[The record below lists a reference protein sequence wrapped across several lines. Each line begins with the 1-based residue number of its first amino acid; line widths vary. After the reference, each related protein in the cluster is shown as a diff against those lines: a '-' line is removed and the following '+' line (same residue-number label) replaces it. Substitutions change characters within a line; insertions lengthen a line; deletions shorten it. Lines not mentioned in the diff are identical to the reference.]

1 MKRFLLKLSIF
12 LVGILATTLVAWKWM
27 ALQPNNYSRY
37 SHEINVKQQ
46 LERIQQIHE
55 PKIIFIGGSGCGF
68 GLCSP
73 LIVEHF
79 QMPVVNTGTHASLG
93 LRMQLQ
99 LFKPFI
105 AENDIVI
112 AIPEYA
118 HYLGDFYLGDETTI
132 RILSSHY
139 IEGYKLLNF
148 KQQMHLLKYVPNAY
162 KDARLSR
169 SMKAADSNS
178 PYSAQSLNQYG
189 DVEMYEHREHQKIS
203 NRRDDMGESKQ
214 LQKESIKL
222 LRDFNQYCIDRGAT
236 MLIFPPAFR
245 DEAFEQNKEQIGE
258 IWKALVSNNLP
269 IVSSP
274 SNYELADSLFYDT
287 DYHLTYEGVIYRT
300 NKLIADLD
308 SLGIIS
314 H

>member
-1 MKRFLLKLSIF
+1 MKKFLLKLSIF
-12 LVGILATTLVAWKWM
+12 FAGILAISSVAWKWM
-27 ALQPNNYSRY
+27 AMQPNNYSRF
-37 SHEINVKQQ
+37 SHETNVKNQ

-55 PKIIFIGGSGCGF
+55 PKIIFIGGSGCGI

-73 LIVEHF
+73 LIMEHF

-93 LRMQLQ
+93 LRLQLL
-99 LFKPFI
+99 LFKPFV
-105 AENDIVI
+105 AENDVVIV
-112 AIPEYA
+112 IPEYA
-118 HYLGDFYLGDETTI
+118 HYLGDFYLGDETAI

-162 KDARLSR
+162 KDAKSAR
-169 SMKAADSNS
+169 SMKTVDSNS

-189 DVEMYEHREHQKIS
+189 DVEMYEHRDHQKIS
-203 NRRDDMGESKQ
+203 NRNDDTSESKQ
-214 LQKESIKL
+214 IQKESINL
-222 LRDFNQYCIDRGAT
+222 LRDFNQYCINKGAT

-245 DEAFEQNKEQIGE
+245 DEAFEQNKEQIDE
-258 IWKALVSNNLP
+258 IWKALINNDLP

-274 SNYELADSLFYDT
+274 KNYELQDSLFYDT

-300 NKLIADLD
+300 NKLIDDLD

>member
-1 MKRFLLKLSIF
+1 MKRFLLKLSIY
-12 LVGILATTLVAWKWM
+12 LVGILAISSITWKWM
-27 ALQPNNYSRY
+27 AMQPNNYSRF
-37 SHEINVKQQ
+37 SHETNVKNQ

-55 PKIIFIGGSGCGF
+55 PKIVFIGGSGCGF

-73 LIVEHF
+73 LIMEHF

-93 LRMQLQ
+93 LRMQLL
-99 LFKPFI
+99 LFKPFV
-105 AENDIVI
+105 AENDVVIV
-112 AIPEYA
+112 IPEYA
-118 HYLGDFYLGDETTI
+118 HYLGDFYLGDETAI

-139 IEGYKLLNF
+139 IEGYKLLNL
-148 KQQMHLLKYVPNAY
+148 KQQMHLLKYVPKAY
-162 KDARLSR
+162 KDARSAR
-169 SMKAADSNS
+169 SVKAVDSNS

-189 DVEMYEHREHQKIS
+189 DVEMYKHRNHQKIT

-214 LQKESIKL
+214 IQKESIRL

-245 DEAFEQNKEQIGE
+245 DEAFEQNKEQINE
-258 IWKALVSNNLP
+258 IWKALIINDLP
-269 IVSSP
+269 IVSFP
-274 SNYELADSLFYDT
+274 VNYELPDSLYYDT